1 MMLRAMTGGTVA
13 AAMLLAA
20 GPVLAASEGAEG
32 VPTFTRDVAPILF
45 DNCVTCHR
53 PGNIAPMS
61 LTSFAQTRPWARSIK
76 DLVVSR
82 TMPPWPADPE
92 NSLPFRNE
100 RRLDQA
106 EIDTITAWVDGG
118 APRGPAADLPPLP
131 EFPEGWT
138 YEGGDPDYVFELP
151 VEYAIAAEG
160 EEDYID
166 FYSAI
171 PWEEDRFAEVLELK
185 PSNYAVVHHS
195 GAYVVDLPAG
205 KMVVDGVL
213 VDDPN
218 AVSESASDAGG
229 SGRVAQSVFNEVN
242 LPGTSKLL
250 SYVPGRGVERHR
262 PGTGKRLTAGKWIR
276 WTMHYNPTGKPEVER
291 SKLGIWFNT
300 VPVTHEVLT
309 RQAGNAFPTDPFGT
323 DIYIVQGEEIK
334 PTRDA
339 DGNVRRAKIPNI
351 PPYED
356 DWKITGITPITE
368 PITLYGLSPHMHL
381 RGKSLKW
388 VVTWPDGREVTILD
402 VPRFDF
408 NWQIHYELAEPL
420 YLPAGSKIT
429 GIGVYDNS
437 LNNRW
442 NPGPHLEVYWGQQS
456 WDEMYQAFT
465 EYTIESQD
473 LTKLGR
479 STNDDE

>member
-1 MMLRAMTGGTVA
+1 MMRRAMTGAMA
-13 AAMLLAA
+13 AAILLTA
-20 GPVLAASEGAEG
+20 GSALAGGGGGEAT
-32 VPTFTRDVAPILF
+32 PTFTRDVAPILF

-61 LTSFAQTRPWARSIK
+61 LTSFAETRPWARSIK

-106 EIDTITAWVDGG
+106 EIDIIAAWVDGG
-118 APRGPAADLPPLP
+118 APRGPAADLPRLP

-151 VEYAIAAEG
+151 VEYSIAAEG

-213 VDDPN
+213 VEDPN
-218 AVSESASDAGG
+218 AVPDPANDAGG

-323 DIYIVQGEEIK
+323 DVYIVEGEEIR

-339 DGNVRRAKIPNI
+339 DGTVRRARIPNI
-351 PPYED
+351 PPYRD
-356 DWKITGITPITE
+356 NWKITGITPITE

-408 NWQIHYELAEPL
+408 NWQIHYELADPL